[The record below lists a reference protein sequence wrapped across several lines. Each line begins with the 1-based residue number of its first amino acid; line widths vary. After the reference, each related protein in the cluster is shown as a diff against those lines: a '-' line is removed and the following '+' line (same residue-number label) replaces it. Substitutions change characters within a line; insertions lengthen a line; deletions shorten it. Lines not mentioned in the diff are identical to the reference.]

1 MLNVLWLL
9 AAYLIGSIPFGLI
22 IAKSCCGI
30 DPRTGGSGNV
40 GSTNV
45 ARLCGTR
52 YGIMTLA
59 CDLLKGTFPVCMAMY
74 AIDSTS
80 PLFWTLTALAAI
92 AGHLFSCFLHFK
104 GGKAVATSIGVLIP
118 PALWP
123 LLASC
128 LLCVLIIWRT
138 EYVSLGSLTLVTV
151 FPLLL
156 ILSGCWTVLPLALII
171 MVAVYW
177 SHRENIK
184 RLARGEE
191 KSWLKKA

>member
-1 MLNVLWLL
+1 MLNVFWLFM
-9 AAYLIGSIPFGLI
+9 AYLIGSIPFGLL
-22 IAKSCCGI
+22 IAKTCCGI
-30 DPRTGGSGNV
+30 DPRHGGSGNV

-59 CDLLKGTFPVCMAMY
+59 CDLLKGTIPVCVAMFL
-74 AIDSTS
+74 ID
-80 PLFWTLTALAAI
+80 PGAPVFWTLTALAAI
-92 AGHLFSCFLHFK
+92 AGHLFSCFLHFH
-104 GGKAVATSIGVLIP
+104 GGKAVATSIGVFIP
-118 PALWP
+118 LAFWQ
-123 LLASC
+123 LLVAG

-151 FPLLL
+151 LPLLL
-156 ILSGCWTVLPLALII
+156 IVSGCWAVLPLALII